1 MLLEKLADYAIHEQ
15 ASRLPDEVWHHAK
28 RCVIDWS
35 ASLLPGMLCAPATVL
50 IDALEDEVGHG
61 RCKLPVYGHA
71 TTTRA
76 AAMIMGAGSH
86 TVEFDDIY
94 RAGGYHPGSP
104 TISAALAAAQSVDA
118 SGEDFLRGVIVGYE
132 ISTRICEAVMPSH
145 YVYWHTTATIGCI
158 GAAAAAAIVLK
169 CNREQFMNAI
179 ANVTTHMAGL
189 QQAFRSE
196 SMTKPMHAAHAA
208 DVGMMSALAA
218 KKGLTGTPDMLEGE
232 LGFGAAMSKNP
243 DWSKATAGLGEKY
256 NITEITFKN
265 HGSCGHTFASIDG
278 ALVLKEQ
285 YKLNAE
291 QIASIRIETYGQ
303 ATDICGRDTVASAF
317 EGRFSLRFT
326 VASALIHGSVR
337 LDAYTPERLNDAK
350 VKDLMTRIELV
361 EDPALTAGYPKQRAS
376 RVKMT
381 LTDGRRLEYFQPYR
395 KGDPEQLLTDAEVDA
410 KFMEL
415 AAPVLGAE
423 KSKALL
429 AALWKTEAGKASA
442 LPFAR

>member
-1 MLLEKLADYAIHEQ
+1 
-15 ASRLPDEVWHHAK
+15 
-28 RCVIDWS
+28 
-35 ASLLPGMLCAPATVL
+35 MLCAPATVL
-50 IDALEDEVGHG
+50 IEALEDEVGHG
-61 RCKLPVYGHA
+61 RCKLPVYGQA
-71 TTTRA
+71 ASTRA

-132 ISTRICEAVMPSH
+132 VSTRICEAVMPSH

-158 GAAAAAAIVLK
+158 GAAAAAATVLK

-218 KKGLTGTPDMLEGE
+218 KKGLTGTLDMLEGE

-243 DWSKATAGLGEKY
+243 DWGKATAGLGEKY

-278 ALVLKEQ
+278 ALVLKDQ
-285 YKLNAE
+285 HKLNAE

-303 ATDICGRDTVASAF
+303 ATDICGRDTVSSAF

-350 VKDLMTRIELV
+350 VKDLMSRIELV
-361 EDPALTAGYPKQRAS
+361 EDPLLTAGYPTQRAS

-381 LTDGRRLEYFQPYR
+381 LTDGRKLEFFQPYR

-415 AAPVLGAE
+415 AEPVLGAE
-423 KSKALL
+423 KSKTLL

-442 LPFAR
+442 LPFTR

>member
-1 MLLEKLADYAIHEQ
+1 
-15 ASRLPDEVWHHAK
+15 
-28 RCVIDWS
+28 
-35 ASLLPGMLCAPATVL
+35 MLCAPATVL
-50 IDALEDEVGHG
+50 IEALEDEVGHG
-61 RCKLPVYGHA
+61 RCKLPVYGSA
-71 TTTRA
+71 ASTRA

-132 ISTRICEAVMPSH
+132 VSTRICEAVMPSH

-158 GAAAAAAIVLK
+158 GAAAAAATVLK

-218 KKGLTGTPDMLEGE
+218 KKGLTGTLDMLEGE

-243 DWSKATAGLGEKY
+243 DWGKATAGLGEKY

-278 ALVLKEQ
+278 ALVLKDQ

-291 QIASIRIETYGQ
+291 QIASIRLETYGQ
-303 ATDICGRDTVASAF
+303 ATDICGRDTVTSAF
-317 EGRFSLRFT
+317 EGRFSLKFT

-350 VKDLMTRIELV
+350 VKDLMSRIELV
-361 EDPALTAGYPKQRAS
+361 EDPALTAGYPTQRAS

-381 LTDGRRLEYFQPYR
+381 LTDGQKIEFFQPYR

-442 LPFAR
+442 LPFTR

>member
-15 ASRLPDEVWHHAK
+15 TSRLPDEVWHHTK

-35 ASLLPGMLCAPATVL
+35 AALLPGMECAPATVL
-50 IDALEDEVGHG
+50 MNALADELDHG
-61 RCKLPVYGHA
+61 RGQLPVYGRKA
-71 TTTRA
+71 STRA
-76 AAMIMGAGSH
+76 AALIMGAGSH

-132 ISTRICEAVMPSH
+132 ISTRVCEAVMPSH

-158 GAAAAAAIVLK
+158 GAAAAAATVLK
-169 CNREQFMNAI
+169 CNREQFINAI
-179 ANVTTHMAGL
+179 ASVVTHMAGL

-208 DVGMMSALAA
+208 DVGVMCALAA
-218 KKGLTGTPDMLEGE
+218 KHGLTGTPDMLEGE
-232 LGFGAAMSKNP
+232 IGFGVAMSKNA

-278 ALVLKEQ
+278 ALVLKQ
-285 YKLNAE
+285 KHNLTPE
-291 QIASIRIETYGQ
+291 QIASVRLETYGQ
-303 ATDICGRDTVASAF
+303 ATEICGRDTVSSAF
-317 EGRFSLRFT
+317 EGRFSLKFT
-326 VASALIHGSVR
+326 VASALVHGSVR
-337 LDAYTPERLNDAK
+337 LNAYTPERLNDAK

-361 EDPALTAGYPKQRAS
+361 EDPTLTAGYPKQRAS

-381 LTDGRRLEYFQPYR
+381 LTDGRKLEFFQPYR
-395 KGDPEQLLTDAEVDA
+395 KGDPEQLLTDDEVNA

-415 AAPVLGAE
+415 ATPVLGEA

-429 AALWKTEAGKASA
+429 AALWSAEKGKAAA
-442 LPFAR
+442 LPFTK

>member
-1 MLLEKLADYAIHEQ
+1 
-15 ASRLPDEVWHHAK
+15 
-28 RCVIDWS
+28 
-35 ASLLPGMLCAPATVL
+35 MLCAPATVL
-50 IDALEDEVGHG
+50 IEALEDEVGHG
-61 RCKLPVYGHA
+61 RCKLPVYGQA
-71 TTTRA
+71 ASTRA

-132 ISTRICEAVMPSH
+132 VSTRICEAVMPSH

-158 GAAAAAAIVLK
+158 GAAAAAATVLK

-218 KKGLTGTPDMLEGE
+218 KKGLTGTLDMLEGE

-243 DWSKATAGLGEKY
+243 DWGKATAGLGEKY

-278 ALVLKEQ
+278 ALVLKDQ

-291 QIASIRIETYGQ
+291 QIASIRLETYGQ
-303 ATDICGRDTVASAF
+303 ATDICGRDTVTSAF
-317 EGRFSLRFT
+317 EGRFSLKFT
-326 VASALIHGSVR
+326 VASALVHGSVR

-350 VKDLMTRIELV
+350 VKDLMSRIELV
-361 EDPALTAGYPKQRAS
+361 EDPALTAGYPTQRAS

-381 LTDGRRLEYFQPYR
+381 LTDGRKIEFFQPYR

-429 AALWKTEAGKASA
+429 TALWKTEAGKASA
-442 LPFAR
+442 LPFTR

>member
-1 MLLEKLADYAIHEQ
+1 
-15 ASRLPDEVWHHAK
+15 
-28 RCVIDWS
+28 
-35 ASLLPGMLCAPATVL
+35 MLCAPATVL
-50 IDALEDEVGHG
+50 IEALEDEVGHG
-61 RCKLPVYGHA
+61 RCRLPVYGTA
-71 TTTRA
+71 ASTRA

-118 SGEDFLRGVIVGYE
+118 SGEEFLRGVIVGYE

-158 GAAAAAAIVLK
+158 GAAAAAATVLK

-218 KKGLTGTPDMLEGE
+218 KKGLTGTLDMLEGE

-243 DWSKATAGLGEKY
+243 DWGKATAGLGEKY

-285 YKLNAE
+285 HKLNAE

-303 ATDICGRDTVASAF
+303 ATDICGRDTVSSAF

-326 VASALIHGSVR
+326 VASALVHGSVR
-337 LDAYTPERLNDAK
+337 LNAYTPERLNDAK
-350 VKDLMTRIELV
+350 VKDLMTRIELI
-361 EDPALTAGYPKQRAS
+361 EDPVLTAGYPTQRAS

-381 LTDGRRLEYFQPYR
+381 LTDGRKLEFFQPYR

-415 AAPVLGAE
+415 AEPVLGAE

-429 AALWKTEAGKASA
+429 AALWATETGKASA
-442 LPFAR
+442 LPFTR

>member
-15 ASRLPDEVWHHAK
+15 TSRLPDEVWHHAK

-35 ASLLPGMLCAPATVL
+35 AALLPGMECAPATVL
-50 IDALEDEVGHG
+50 MNALADELDHG
-61 RCKLPVYGHA
+61 RALLPVYGRSA
-71 TTTRA
+71 CTRA
-76 AAMIMGAGSH
+76 AALIMGAGSH

-118 SGEDFLRGVIVGYE
+118 SGETFLRGVIVGYE
-132 ISTRICEAVMPSH
+132 ISTRVCEAVMPSH

-158 GAAAAAAIVLK
+158 GAAAAAATVLK
-169 CNREQFMNAI
+169 CDREQFINAI
-179 ANVTTHMAGL
+179 ASVVTHMAGL

-208 DVGMMSALAA
+208 DVGVMCALAA
-218 KKGLTGTPDMLEGE
+218 KNGLTGTPDMLEGE
-232 LGFGAAMSKNP
+232 IGFGVAMSKNA
-243 DWSKATAGLGEKY
+243 DWSRATAGLGEKY

-278 ALVLKEQ
+278 ALVLKQ
-285 YKLNAE
+285 KYNLTPE
-291 QIASIRIETYGQ
+291 QIASVRLETYGQ
-303 ATDICGRDTVASAF
+303 ATEICGRDTVSSAF

-326 VASALIHGSVR
+326 VASALVHGSVR
-337 LDAYTPERLNDAK
+337 LNAYTPERLNDAK
-350 VKDLMTRIELV
+350 VRDLMTRIELV

-381 LTDGRRLEYFQPYR
+381 LTDGRQLEFFQPYR
-395 KGDPEQLLTDAEVDA
+395 KGDPEQLLTDEEVDA

-415 AAPVLGAE
+415 ATPVLGEA
-423 KSKALL
+423 KARTLL
-429 AALWKTEAGKASA
+429 AALWATEKGKAAA
-442 LPFAR
+442 LPFAK

>member
-1 MLLEKLADYAIHEQ
+1 
-15 ASRLPDEVWHHAK
+15 
-28 RCVIDWS
+28 
-35 ASLLPGMLCAPATVL
+35 SLLPGMLCAPATVL
-50 IDALEDEVGHG
+50 IEALEDEIGHG
-61 RCKLPVYGHA
+61 RCRLPVYGHPCS
-71 TTTRA
+71 TRA

-158 GAAAAAAIVLK
+158 GAAAAAATVLK
-169 CNREQFMNAI
+169 CNREQFMNAL

-218 KKGLTGTPDMLEGE
+218 KKGLTGTLDMLEGE

-243 DWSKATAGLGEKY
+243 DWGKATAGLGEKY

-278 ALVLKEQ
+278 ALVLKDQ
-285 YKLNAE
+285 HKLNAE

-303 ATDICGRDTVASAF
+303 ATDICGRDTVSSAF

-350 VKDLMTRIELV
+350 VKDLMSRIELV
-361 EDPALTAGYPKQRAS
+361 EDPLLTAGYPTQRAS

-381 LTDGRRLEYFQPYR
+381 LTDGRKLEFFQPYR

-415 AAPVLGAE
+415 AEPVLGAE
-423 KSKALL
+423 KSKTLL

-442 LPFAR
+442 LPFTR